1 MPLQRETV
9 ARAALDLVDEVGL
22 DSLTIR
28 RLAAHLNIQNPS
40 LYWHFKNKQ
49 ELLNCM
55 AELILADFFAE
66 LHEPEPDQD
75 WADWLTIYARQ
86 LRTILLAHRDGAR
99 IVAEADPSLSTFFEG
114 FEWALSVLRHASF
127 DGNEAARGIL
137 TLQNYVLGNVFEGQA
152 HPFSLASDEDEKQLS
167 ALRLSL
173 DEERFPCVAAFLH
186 TPALFSSAWD
196 SAQFEAG
203 LSLFLDGLHAQFAQE
218 HSSSMGGREP
228 LSVHRR
234 NAAHHLRE

>member
-9 ARAALDLVDEVGL
+9 ARAALHLVDEVGL
-22 DSLTIR
+22 DRLTIR
-28 RLAAHLNIQNPS
+28 RLAAHLDIQNPS

-86 LRTILLAHRDGAR
+86 LRNMMLAHRDGAR
-99 IVAEADPSLSTFFEG
+99 IVAEADPSRSAF
-114 FEWALSVLRHASF
+114 FEWALNVLRHAGF
-127 DGNEAARGIL
+127 DGNEAGIGII
-137 TLQNYVLGNVFEGQA
+137 TLQNYVLGNVFEVQA
-152 HPFSLASDEDEKQLS
+152 HPFSLASDADENHLP

-173 DEERFPCVAAFLH
+173 DEERFPNVAAFLH
-186 TPALFSSAWD
+186 TPALYSSLWA
-196 SAQFEAG
+196 STQFETG
-203 LSLFLDGLHAQFAQE
+203 LSLFLDGLRAYLAQE
-218 HSSSMGGREP
+218 RSNKLDGGN
-228 LSVHRR
+228 S
-234 NAAHHLRE
+234 

>member
-9 ARAALDLVDEVGL
+9 ARAALHLVDEVGL

-28 RLAAHLNIQNPS
+28 RLAAHLDIQNPS

-55 AELILADFFAE
+55 AELMLTDFFAE

-86 LRTILLAHRDGAR
+86 LRNTMLAHRDGAR
-99 IVAEADPSLSTFFEG
+99 IVAEADPSRCTFFEG
-114 FEWALSVLRHASF
+114 FEWALNVLRHAGF
-127 DGNEAARGIL
+127 DGSEAAIGII
-137 TLQNYVLGNVFEGQA
+137 TLQYYVLGNAFEVQA
-152 HPFSLASDEDEKQLS
+152 HPFSLASDADEKHLP

-173 DEERFPCVAAFLH
+173 DKERFPNVAAFLH
-186 TPALFSSAWD
+186 TPALYSSPWA
-196 SAQFEAG
+196 STQFETG
-203 LSLFLDGLHAQFAQE
+203 LSLFLDGLRAYFAQE
-218 HSSSMGGREP
+218 RSNKLNGENS
-228 LSVHRR
+228 
-234 NAAHHLRE
+234 